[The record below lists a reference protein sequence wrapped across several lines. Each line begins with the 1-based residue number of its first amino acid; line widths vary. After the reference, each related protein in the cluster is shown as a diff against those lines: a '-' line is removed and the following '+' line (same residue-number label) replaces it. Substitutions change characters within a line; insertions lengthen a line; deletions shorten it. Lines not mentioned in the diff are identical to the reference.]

1 MSTKASN
8 GAHAVLAML
17 LMLTFSVAGVVFR
30 GLPNSAES
38 GVSGQIIPM
47 AQATGEQPL
56 EKEVG
61 QNVHFKAKVK
71 NNGQVE
77 ATYVVVAYWREDGTE
92 EWVSGGIADARLAP
106 EQSETLVIGWIEC
119 TETMVGKYF
128 DVKFVLYDAET
139 ERVLDE
145 KVIEW
150 AWLVKEKAVQGII
163 AGYWIE

>member
-17 LMLTFSVAGVVFR
+17 LMVTVSVAGVVFR

-47 AQATGEQPL
+47 AQATGDPSL

-61 QNVHFKAKVK
+61 QTVHFKAKVK

-77 ATYVVVAYWREDGTE
+77 ATYVIVAYWREDGTG
-92 EWVSGGIADARLAP
+92 EWVSGGIADVRLAP
-106 EQSETLVIGWIEC
+106 EQYETLVIGGIEC
-119 TETMVGKYF
+119 TEIMVGKYF

-139 ERVLDE
+139 EMVLDE